1 VRKVSTSATIVAPAR
16 ALTAEPIPTG
26 STGRPHDDRGDGD
39 ANLDPETGRP
49 LVKADGTP
57 FVPGVD
63 DD

>member
-1 VRKVSTSATIVAPAR
+1 MSTSATTVAPVR
-16 ALTAEPIPTG
+16 ALTAEPIPMG
-26 STGRPHDDRGDGD
+26 STGRPHDDQGDGE

-57 FVPGVD
+57 FVPEVD

>member
-1 VRKVSTSATIVAPAR
+1 VRKVTTSATTVAPVR
-16 ALTAEPIPTG
+16 ALTAEPIPMG
-26 STGRPHDDRGDGD
+26 STGRPHCDQGDGE

-57 FVPGVD
+57 FVPEVD